1 MANYKEIVTKAVIGK
16 TKKSTKDELSIET
29 DEAVDTVL
37 GCWVINNTFSGHN
50 NRGKVNIDGSYDVN
64 VWYSFDNNTK
74 TNVLVRNF
82 TYQDIVNVKL
92 KADSNLTNT
101 SEILVRSLAAPSVT
115 NVSVD
120 GSQIKLNVEKEIGVE
135 VIGDTKVRIAVE
147 DDFDDY
153 DVELD
158 PEDPIISETE
168 IEIEEDYLN
177 SVNQ

>member
-1 MANYKEIVTKAVIGK
+1 MASYKEIVTKAVIGK
-16 TKKSTKDELSIET
+16 TKKSTRDELTVET
-29 DEAVDTVL
+29 DTAVDTVL

-82 TYQDIVNVKL
+82 SYQDIVNVKL
-92 KADSNLTNT
+92 KNDANLTSTN
-101 SEILVRSLAAPSVT
+101 EIIVRSLTAPSVT
-115 NVSVD
+115 NVSIE
-120 GSQIKLNVEKEIGVE
+120 GSQIKLNVEKELGVE

-147 DDFDDY
+147 DEFDDY
-153 DVELD
+153 EVELE
-158 PEDPIISETE
+158 PEEIITKDTE
-168 IEIEEDYLN
+168 LDIDEDYLN

>member
-1 MANYKEIVTKAVIGK
+1 MASYKEIVTKAVVGK
-16 TKKSTKDELSIET
+16 TKKSTKDELTVET
-29 DEAVDTVL
+29 DTMVDTVL

-82 TYQDIVNVKL
+82 NYQDNVNVKL
-92 KADSNLTNT
+92 KNDVNLSNTN
-101 SEILVRSLAAPSVT
+101 EIIVRSLTAPSVT
-115 NVSVD
+115 NVKVE
-120 GSQIKLNVEKEIGVE
+120 GSQIKLNVEKELGVE

-147 DDFDDY
+147 DEFDDY
-153 DVELD
+153 DVELE
-158 PEDPIISETE
+158 PAESVIKNTE
-168 IEIEEDYLN
+168 IDIDEDYLN